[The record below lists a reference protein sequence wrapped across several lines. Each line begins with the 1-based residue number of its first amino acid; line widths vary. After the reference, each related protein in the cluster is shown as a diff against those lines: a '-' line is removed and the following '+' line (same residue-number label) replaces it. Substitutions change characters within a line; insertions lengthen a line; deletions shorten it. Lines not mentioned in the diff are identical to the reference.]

1 MIKLKIMKIANYF
14 NFDFHYKKEFVW
26 TFCVIIDHNVKL
38 FGDSAMK
45 LKRIYK

>member
-1 MIKLKIMKIANYF
+1 MIKLKIMRIANYF
-14 NFDFHYKKEFVW
+14 NFEMYHQKQHIWSV
-26 TFCVIIDHNVKL
+26 CVIIDRDIKL